1 MQDFKV
7 IRPVKTSRLNCVG
20 EHLSVSEAVYH
31 VASSWFVS
39 VHFQKVLSLMADFA
53 YPKFEEY
60 VSKVQST
67 LELTD
72 EQR

>member
-1 MQDFKV
+1 M
-7 IRPVKTSRLNCVG
+7 
-20 EHLSVSEAVYH
+20 SEAVYH